1 MTMKPFSTCKR
12 RRGRPGGAPV
22 WDTNGGDYATKTTNL
37 EDFKKVA
44 IPII

>member
-1 MTMKPFSTCKR
+1 VRHCKR
-12 RRGRPGGAPV
+12 RRGRPGCAPV
-22 WDTNGGDYATKTTNL
+22 WDTNGGDYATKTTNS